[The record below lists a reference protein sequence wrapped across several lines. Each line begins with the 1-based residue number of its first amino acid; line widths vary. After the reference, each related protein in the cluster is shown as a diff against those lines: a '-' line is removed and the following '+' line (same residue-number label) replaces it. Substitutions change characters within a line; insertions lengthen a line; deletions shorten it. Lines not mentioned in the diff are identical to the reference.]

1 MGKVIKLRILTA
13 IPKKGCSDHCK
24 CKSCENP
31 HGKRGL
37 IESPLKKKRRRHEWQ
52 LATQRSSTF
61 ARETLNFGSR
71 SLLEFFALE
80 QVLSHCIRMDIET
93 NSDNIAKIYNA
104 MVEIS
109 RNEEYLP
116 LPFMSQEKVTTFL
129 KEHEKNRV
137 LFKASH
143 LYLEYDNTSSS

>member
-1 MGKVIKLRILTA
+1 M
-13 IPKKGCSDHCK
+13 
-24 CKSCENP
+24 
-31 HGKRGL
+31 
-37 IESPLKKKRRRHEWQ
+37 
-52 LATQRSSTF
+52 
-61 ARETLNFGSR
+61 
-71 SLLEFFALE
+71 EFFALE

-116 LPFMSQEKVTTFL
+116 LPLGIMSQEKVTTFL

-137 LFKASH
+137 LFKALCLSH